1 MDRDA
6 KAAVAF
12 KLVIDA
18 VAAALM
24 LYTLDECYLVYMKD
38 YHFTAYSILHEFD
51 YYGVN
56 GTSEVRFEEFKQRKC
71 LQQSGDLT
79 TAVLC
84 DVLVDEKVAG
94 AAYLIFTCVA
104 TVLMVYNALNTL
116 GQVCYFT
123 CGGLIQ
129 RKEAQFA
136 VFPLYFC
143 GMLLYVLLSRIFTL
157 QAPGGAE
164 FAAAPDTGFYVMV
177 AALLVN
183 MGSLVY
189 YVVTLGDLA
198 LLETAGS
205 RGMQQLVQRHLD
217 LNPKK

>member
-12 KLVIDA
+12 KLVIDS

-24 LYTLDECYLVYMKD
+24 LYSLDECYLVYMKE
-38 YHFTAYSILHEFD
+38 YHFNAYSILHEFD
-51 YYGVN
+51 YYGAN
-56 GTSEVRFEEFKQRKC
+56 GTSEIGFEEFRQRKC
-71 LQQSGDLT
+71 SQQSGDLT
-79 TAVLC
+79 TAALC
-84 DVLVDEKVAG
+84 DVLLDEKVAG

-104 TVLMVYNALNTL
+104 TVLMLYNALNTL

-123 CGGLIQ
+123 FAGLIQ

-136 VFPLYFC
+136 VLPLYCC
-143 GMLLYVLLSRIFTL
+143 GVLLYVLLSRLFTL
-157 QAPGGAE
+157 QAPGGSE
-164 FAAAPDTGFYVMV
+164 FAAVPDTGFYVMV

-183 MGSLVY
+183 VGSLAY

-198 LLETAGS
+198 VLEMAGKQ
-205 RGMQQLVQRHLD
+205 GMQQLVQRHLA
-217 LNPKK
+217 LGPK